1 MGASYL
7 RGLQSY
13 NQTAACVKHFI
24 RYPKTPTGHDR
35 DDVVMPDFDLLNYF
49 MPLYKAAFEAGTREE
64 ADHSS
69 LKQTT
74 IDVSKV
80 SDTDLINYTQA
91 MVEENSEQEA
101 RLRESVKRVIKMK
114 LQLGLYDNPVPGEK
128 YVSMVGND
136 KDKETALNM
145 AQESVLL
152 KNDDDVLPLPKGASV
167 FLTGH

>member
-1 MGASYL
+1 
-7 RGLQSY
+7 
-13 NQTAACVKHFI
+13 
-24 RYPKTPTGHDR
+24 
-35 DDVVMPDFDLLNYF
+35 
-49 MPLYKAAFEAGTREE
+49 
-64 ADHSS
+64 
-69 LKQTT
+69 
-74 IDVSKV
+74 
-80 SDTDLINYTQA
+80 